1 MGPTEE
7 SLFSFERLLDG
18 RIASSPVWKLPLR
31 SALSALF
38 LFVDGL
44 VHRGDIEGAASVV
57 SGISLLC
64 PFLQRCSPEIGV
76 SAEDALS
83 VVGDHEVELLR
94 QAAVYARFCQLMPE
108 VRQGYYNV
116 KAVKRGFRLAYKE
129 QEYRRSEGYDFILH
143 EVGKATDSSSL
154 EMHSILFSQLV
165 RQWPM
170 WDLRVVNAAFDQLYA
185 HHRQRIYEPPLLRLD
200 AYQSAFGF
208 TRDEF
213 NSVRAAL
220 FALASF
226 SNGMHLSAAK
236 ERDQS
241 GDPRVIQKY
250 QAEFLEWN
258 TPILTKAFVYSCLI
272 RTTALPKS
280 KIETVLSYFV
290 LDAAA
295 GDFDNAGDGYFPPLI
310 LFQDSILFNPHVV
323 RLMTH
328 ERNLLY
334 VTNKRHR
341 DHFNNIVSRHL
352 KPKLLYD
359 ALTEF
364 SRVPNWL
371 VKRNVRWGRGK
382 IDLLAFD
389 PRSNAVLQL
398 QAKAAIPAQN
408 ARMTRQL
415 EDHAL
420 RAITQ
425 LQKLE
430 QLGNTGLSRLC
441 SRVFQRRMTNP
452 SLISGILS
460 RSGLGTWRSWSTLGG
475 VIPLNVPL
483 LRETLKVMAQEP
495 TSPLTMFPQTAM
507 NLLNSWSHRVV
518 RGWQQPKIELMGKSI
533 HFPRIK
539 TDERELSKLIIE
551 LGIFDR

>member
-1 MGPTEE
+1 
-7 SLFSFERLLDG
+7 
-18 RIASSPVWKLPLR
+18 
-31 SALSALF
+31 
-38 LFVDGL
+38 VDGL

-250 QAEFLEWN
+250 QAKFLEWN
-258 TPILTKAFVYSCLI
+258 TPILTK
-272 RTTALPKS
+272 
-280 KIETVLSYFV
+280 
-290 LDAAA
+290 
-295 GDFDNAGDGYFPPLI
+295 
-310 LFQDSILFNPHVV
+310 V
-323 RLMTH
+323 RLST
-328 ERNLLY
+328 L
-334 VTNKRHR
+334 
-341 DHFNNIVSRHL
+341 VS
-352 KPKLLYD
+352 
-359 ALTEF
+359 F
-364 SRVPNWL
+364 
-371 VKRNVRWGRGK
+371 
-382 IDLLAFD
+382 
-389 PRSNAVLQL
+389 
-398 QAKAAIPAQN
+398 AQRRCQN
-408 ARMTRQL
+408 RR
-415 EDHAL
+415 
-420 RAITQ
+420 
-425 LQKLE
+425 
-430 QLGNTGLSRLC
+430 SRLC
-441 SRVFQRRMTNP
+441 CR
-452 SLISGILS
+452 ILF
-460 RSGLGTWRSWSTLGG
+460 
-475 VIPLNVPL
+475 
-483 LRETLKVMAQEP
+483 
-495 TSPLTMFPQTAM
+495 LT
-507 NLLNSWSHRVV
+507 
-518 RGWQQPKIELMGKSI
+518 QQQAILTTQGM
-533 HFPRIK
+533 
-539 TDERELSKLIIE
+539 
-551 LGIFDR
+551 GIFLRYFYFKTASYSIRTLCGL